1 MSIETRLYHQPVTAR
16 QLQRILGVV
25 DRDAVEQATYMSI
38 EVTGVEPP
46 DTQLHLRKD
55 EDRWRVELRLDR
67 ATARLRRGLSVE
79 SVGWRSEAQLTTQLD
94 GFAPAGCAIR
104 TRPTMEKLPHRR
116 IRVRGPKGDY
126 DPLVVF
132 PGDGRHLLQDS
143 SWPWNLTGRVEN
155 SDGAVGSG
163 VLVGDRLMLTAHH
176 MRPDRSIAAGNWWM
190 HFTPQFGLP
199 SGQAPF
205 GDSFVS
211 DLRHYDA
218 ESDNEFRVGHD
229 YMLCRLFEPLGQRL
243 GFLGA
248 TTFDDDW
255 RDKGVWHNIGYP
267 IDVGNST
274 QPAVQVNQSIEDDYE
289 DDNGQYMETEASLNH
304 GNSGGPFFSWFD
316 DGHVRLC
323 GVVAAGANFGDD
335 NDNAVAGGPDMVG
348 LINKGRSDWP
358 A

>member
-1 MSIETRLYHQPVTAR
+1 MSTERQTFHEPVTAR
-16 QLQRILGVV
+16 QVQRIRGTL
-25 DRDAVEQATYMSI
+25 DRHAAPRTTALWMDVAGT
-38 EVTGVEPP
+38 EPP
-46 DTQLHLRKD
+46 TTEVSVHEDG
-55 EDRWRVELRLDR
+55 DRWRVQVRVDR
-67 ATARLRRGLSVE
+67 AAAGVRHGLSVE
-79 SVGWRSEAQLTTQLD
+79 SVGWRSDGERRGQLD
-94 GFAPAGCAIR
+94 GFVPERSAIHTSPR
-104 TRPTMEKLPHRR
+104 MEPIVRQR
-116 IRVRGPKGDY
+116 IRVRGPKGEY
-126 DPLVVF
+126 EPLVVF
-132 PGDGRHLLQDS
+132 PNDGRHLLQDS
-143 SWPWNLTGRVEN
+143 SWPWNLTGRVET
-155 SDGAVGSG
+155 SDGAAGSG

-199 SGQAPF
+199 PGSTPF

-211 DLRHYDA
+211 NLRHYDA

-243 GFLGA
+243 GYLGS
-248 TTFDDDW
+248 TTFNDDW

-274 QPAVQVNQSIEDDYE
+274 QPVVQVNQSIEDDYE

-316 DGHVRLC
+316 DGQVRLC

-335 NDNAVAGGPDMVG
+335 NDNAVAGGPDMVD
-348 LINKGRSDWP
+348 LINSGRRDWP